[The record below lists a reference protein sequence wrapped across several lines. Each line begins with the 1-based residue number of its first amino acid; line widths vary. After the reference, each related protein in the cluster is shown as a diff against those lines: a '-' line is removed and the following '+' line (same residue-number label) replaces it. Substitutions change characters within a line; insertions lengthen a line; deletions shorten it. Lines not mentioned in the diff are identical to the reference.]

1 MVYVR
6 PVPRNDR
13 AGDDGFQALELAV
26 LFPIVILFALLAIGA
41 GRTFS
46 ARNQVRFAAQSGSRA
61 GSLVGP
67 AAAAGQASAQAHVSL
82 NEGTDSCSGARVS
95 TSVRELNGLTFVTTT
110 VTCTIRVSDL
120 GLKFSQTVSATAEEV
135 VDRENLPR

>member
-1 MVYVR
+1 MPHR
-6 PVPRNDR
+6 DQDSTS
-13 AGDDGFQALELAV
+13 DDGFQALELAV
-26 LFPIVILFALLAIGA
+26 LFPIVILFALLAVGA

-67 AAAAGQASAQAHVSL
+67 AAAAGQASAQAHLSL
-82 NEGTDSCSGARVS
+82 SVGTDSCAGAQVS
-95 TSVRELNGLTFVTTT
+95 TAVRELNGMTFVSAT

-135 VDRENLPR
+135 VDQENLPR

>member
-1 MVYVR
+1 M
-6 PVPRNDR
+6 
-13 AGDDGFQALELAV
+13 ELAV
-26 LFPIVILFALLAIGA
+26 LFPIVILFALLAVGA

-46 ARNQVRFAAQSGSRA
+46 ASSQVRFAAQSGARA

-67 AAAAGQASAQAHVSL
+67 AAAAGQASAQAHRSL
-82 NEGTDSCSGARVS
+82 SEGTDSCAGAQVS
-95 TSVRELNGLTFVTTT
+95 TSIRETGGMTFVSTT

-135 VDRENLPR
+135 IDRENLPG